1 MKFRNLC
8 LAAALLAGPSLIA
21 SPITYIANLDG
32 ASESPANG
40 SPGVGFATVI
50 IDTIADTL
58 YVSVA
63 FQDLLGTTTA
73 SHIHCCTA
81 APLAGTVGVAT
92 ATANVYRLPGRSDV
106 GVLFPPLR
114 SDLGIELQ
122 CVIYFCQRRDH
133 SRSGGRAGRGYGS
146 RGSLSEYSQ
155 FGSPRRGDSRLLGPR
170 PGTSHSGIG
179 WPGFRGAAGIQA

>member
-92 ATANVYRLPGRSDV
+92 LTANVYRLPGRSDV
-106 GVLFPPLR
+106 GSIL
-114 SDLGIELQ
+114 
-122 CVIYFCQRRDH
+122 
-133 SRSGGRAGRGYGS
+133 
-146 RGSLSEYSQ
+146 
-155 FGSPRRGDSRLLGPR
+155 
-170 PGTSHSGIG
+170 TSSI
-179 WPGFRGAAGIQA
+179 